1 MKAKLSIYAI
11 CFNMLIYLVL
21 SVSIAGAAAAFP
33 GAGET
38 AIQYLLTVPS
48 LACIAGTFL
57 VPILSTRFSQKT
69 LSIGAQAVSLLGAAI
84 YLVYPANLPVLYA
97 AGFIMGIAY
106 GVLAT
111 TFPLLVTV
119 HIAENKR
126 NHVMGIASGM
136 VQFGR
141 LASLMIAGFLGDIRW
156 NYVYFT
162 YVLIVASLVILIIC
176 LPADTPMPKAS
187 EKNLSYKSFFKN
199 RGIRELATANFIF
212 GMLYF
217 MTNTHVSLY
226 IEGYGFGT
234 ASTTGLITSVTCGVA
249 GVVACLFAKIYGITK
264 GKTYMFIFAIMSLG
278 YLAAGAFIA
287 LETLL
292 FGILCSTISAS
303 IFTPYVL
310 VRSAEVVPAEMV
322 PAAVSVAVAFLS
334 VGFFVSPSITNLMA
348 GVLGNG
354 SPAAAYLYGGA
365 ASLVLAALTAWLGRK
380 KDSPSRLRA

>member
-21 SVSIAGAAAAFP
+21 SVSIAGAAEAFP

-57 VPILSTRFSQKT
+57 VPVLSMRLSQKA
-69 LSIGAQAVSLLGAAI
+69 LSVGAQASSLVGAAI
-84 YLVYPANLPVLYA
+84 FILFPMNLPILYA

-111 TFPLLVTV
+111 TFPLLVNI
-119 HIAENKR
+119 HIAEGKR

-162 YVLIVASLVILIIC
+162 YVLIIASLCVLIPC
-176 LPADTPMPKAS
+176 LPKDRPMPKAS
-187 EKNLSYKSFFKN
+187 EKNLSYKSFIKN
-199 RGIRELATANFIF
+199 RGVWELATANLVF

-226 IEGYGFGT
+226 IEGYGFG
-234 ASTTGLITSVTCGVA
+234 ASSTTGIITSVTCGVA
-249 GVVACLFAKIYGITK
+249 GVVACLFAKIYALTK
-264 GKTYMFIFAIMSLG
+264 KRTYLFIFIIMGAG
-278 YLAAGAFIA
+278 YLAAGAIIA
-287 LETLL
+287 LEALL
-292 FGILCSTISAS
+292 FGILCSTIAAS

-310 VRSAEVVPAEMV
+310 VRASEAVPAEMV

-334 VGFFVSPSITNLMA
+334 VGFFISPSITNLAA
-348 GVLGNG
+348 GIFGNG
-354 SPAAAYLYGGA
+354 SPAAAYMYGGV
-365 ASLVLAALTAWLGRK
+365 ASLILAVFILLLGKSK
-380 KDSPSRLRA
+380 KGLA